1 MMAVEDAIQKY
12 LMTHNKFFGILYL
25 LLGIL
30 SVIYAISY
38 FELNVTGLLFML
50 FALYG
55 ITYILAASLFIS
67 FSILSFFLIKNITR
81 KQTIAFLELLGTI
94 FLFEGVIEIFDAIA
108 NFRLNFVLEG
118 IIWVIVATVTITLR
132 VVILWDKIKD
142 DGGK

>member
-1 MMAVEDAIQKY
+1 
-12 LMTHNKFFGILYL
+12 
-25 LLGIL
+25 
-30 SVIYAISY
+30 
-38 FELNVTGLLFML
+38 ML